1 MTIKV
6 GDMAPDFELAD
17 TSNKLRKL
25 SEFRGNNVVLAFF
38 PGAFTGVCTKEM
50 CTFRDSMS
58 AFNDMNAKVVGISV
72 DTPFTLAKF
81 ASENN
86 LKFDLLS
93 DHGKETI
100 KKYDVIHKGFINI
113 PNFDVAKRSVFIVG
127 KDGTVKFSWVSD
139 VPTVEPDYE
148 KIKEEVKKLN

>member
-25 SEFRGNNVVLAFF
+25 SEFRENNVVLAFF

-58 AFNDMNAKVVGISV
+58 AFNNMNAKVVGISV

-100 KKYDVIHKGFINI
+100 GKYDVIHKGFINI
-113 PNFDVAKRSVFIVG
+113 PHFDVAKRSVFIVG
-127 KDGTVKFSWVSD
+127 KDGKVKYAWVSE